1 MDRIIYISISVVI
14 SLFMYMA
21 FVLALRTEKGRDF
34 LGDHWAFHPNTICL
48 WRVIIGVAGTLL
60 YFLAEQHALGILLFS
75 VSAVLDGVDGL
86 IARQC
91 RLTTSLGEEIDPLCD
106 KLTYLPPIL
115 FFAYQGYLSVA
126 AAWVLVGIE
135 ACGQFLV
142 RYMIKRFTLF
152 SVAANNFGKIKA
164 VLCFSLI
171 IYCAL
176 LDDALPIPNFS
187 RQMLNLCIILSV
199 SSIVFKIIPNRFYAD
214 ILSLLNLFCGIVGI
228 FLVFQGRYAYA
239 TLAILAGQIF
249 DLFDGRMAEKHGGT
263 RLGPWLD
270 DIADLVSFGVCPGLL
285 IMLKGEMKL
294 PFFILGTLYTLA
306 IGFRL
311 WRYLMHDKKDLDLPP
326 GVFNGLPS
334 PAGAIAVLGACLFCI
349 RPWAVMLIIC
359 LTAFLLVSH
368 VRFVHFGRVI
378 LTRLPRT
385 LKVMFGFVIV
395 FIIAYLIKARD
406 SQMLGALLMIC
417 FVAYLITSCHFLMG
431 NRIKDFAKQ
440 QGSNQR

>member
-1 MDRIIYISISVVI
+1 MDRIVYISISVVF
-14 SLFMYMA
+14 SVLMYLA
-21 FVLALRTEKGRDF
+21 FVLILKTEKGRDF
-34 LGDHWAFHPNTICL
+34 FGGHWVFHPNTICL
-48 WRVIIGVAGTLL
+48 WRVIIGVSGTLL
-60 YFLAEQHALGILLFS
+60 YFLVEQHALGIFLFTI
-75 VSAVLDGVDGL
+75 SAVLDGVDGL
-86 IARQC
+86 VARQC
-91 RLTTSLGEEIDPLCD
+91 GLTTSFGEEIDPLCD

-126 AAWVLVGIE
+126 AAWILVGIE
-135 ACGQFLV
+135 ASGQFVV
-142 RYMIKRFTLF
+142 RSIIKRYTLF

-176 LDDALPIPNFS
+176 LEDAVPMPDFS
-187 RQMLNLCIILSV
+187 RQMLNLCIILSL
-199 SSIVFKIIPNRFYAD
+199 SSIVFKLIPNRFYAD
-214 ILSLLNLFCGIVGI
+214 ILSLLNLFCGITGI
-228 FLVFQGRYAYA
+228 VLVLNGRYAYA

-263 RLGPWLD
+263 RVGPWLD

-285 IMLKGEMKL
+285 IILKGDMKL
-294 PFFILGTLYTLA
+294 SFVILGILYTLA

-311 WRYLMHDKKDLDLPP
+311 WRYLVIDKNDQQLPP

-334 PAGAIAVLGACLFCI
+334 PAGAMGAMGACLFCT
-349 RPWAVMLIIC
+349 RPWAVILMIC
-359 LTAFLLVSH
+359 LTALLLVSH

-385 LKVMFGFVIV
+385 LIVMFGFVVV

-406 SQMLGALLMIC
+406 SEMLGALLMIC
-417 FVAYLITSCHFLMG
+417 FVGYLITSSHFLMG
-431 NRIKDFAKQ
+431 NRIKPQVK
-440 QGSNQR
+440 